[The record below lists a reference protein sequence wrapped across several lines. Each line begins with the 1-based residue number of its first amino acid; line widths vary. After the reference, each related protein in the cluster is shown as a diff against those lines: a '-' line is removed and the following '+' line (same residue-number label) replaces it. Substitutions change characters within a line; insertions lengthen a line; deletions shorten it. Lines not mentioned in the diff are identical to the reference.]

1 MQGEWIMSRFYIRA
15 AAALFAL
22 MLLAAGAMA
31 QETMRVYIG
40 RDALDAQTARQL
52 VEMIG
57 RAAPQAQWETQLE
70 EETGESLR
78 TLVLSDRAPALA
90 ICAPGEALP
99 WAQEGMLLPLQSAIA
114 GQGRMQMQVL
124 DCCVLEENLFMA
136 PLLARHRQMAV
147 NVRRFE
153 EQRLDYMLDEL
164 THPVWY
170 PTEFY
175 QILEE
180 FLLDDETAMDV
191 WPAQPQTSAALEAM
205 VQAIYGGSL
214 LSEDAAL
221 CQAGSPEIRAGLRW
235 LGETVACGLIGL
247 AQSREEAL
255 ERFVSGETAIF
266 ADWTAQEAAREKD
279 ALAENGVQV
288 QTMPYPSSLGLP
300 VRAFTLTGVC
310 AFASGDAGTDALAV
324 KAAAFLNEN
333 AQAQALLGSRAI
345 WQDNAVWLPSLDM
358 GSRGA
363 TLRSLFCEAMRQVI
377 GGEAE
382 AAEALERVQAAM
394 DALK

>member
-1 MQGEWIMSRFYIRA
+1 MRGEWIMSRFYIRA

-153 EQRLDYMLDEL
+153 EQRLDYMLDEM

-247 AQSREEAL
+247 AQSREAAL

-288 QTMPYPSSLGLP
+288 QTMPYPSSMGLP

-324 KAAAFLNEN
+324 KATAFLNEN

-345 WQDNAVWLPSLDM
+345 WQDNAVWLPSLEL

-377 GGEAE
+377 SGETE
-382 AAEALERVQAAM
+382 AAEALEWVQAAM